1 MHKNKPLSYRVLLT
15 KSKIQHLT
23 EKTFTTLKLLYFCE
37 IDDQWY
43 LTAFLSA
50 TDIARYLVTLC
61 HNLQIYKKFTGNIK
75 ICMNHKIFNSFNNAF
90 FANMWIINLLQIC
103 SAESLK
109 NLTKISGREIDIDE
123 SILQIRKKQCFVKYY
138 LS

>member
-1 MHKNKPLSYRVLLT
+1 
-15 KSKIQHLT
+15 
-23 EKTFTTLKLLYFCE
+23 
-37 IDDQWY
+37 
-43 LTAFLSA
+43 
-50 TDIARYLVTLC
+50 
-61 HNLQIYKKFTGNIK
+61 
-75 ICMNHKIFNSFNNAF
+75 MNHKIFNSFNNAF
-90 FANMWIINLLQIC
+90 FTNMWIINLLQIC